1 MRGNG
6 FVPIVASLL
15 LLRML
20 LPKMRLFRRGGENRE
35 HMNNSL
41 RLNGAASSLSGVVAS
56 RKNHHHSVICI
67 IIDREKSVGIGIVL
81 VKVPL
86 VE

>member
-1 MRGNG
+1 
-6 FVPIVASLL
+6 
-15 LLRML
+15 
-20 LPKMRLFRRGGENRE
+20 
-35 HMNNSL
+35 MNNSL